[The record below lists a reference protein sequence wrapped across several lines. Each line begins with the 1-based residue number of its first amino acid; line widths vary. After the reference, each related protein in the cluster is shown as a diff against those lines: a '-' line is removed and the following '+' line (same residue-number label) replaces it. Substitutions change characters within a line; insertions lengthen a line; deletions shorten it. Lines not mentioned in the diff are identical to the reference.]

1 VDFLIILLFGFALMW
16 LLIVMPQRR
25 RQRAH
30 EEMVTNLRSGDYVL
44 TVGGVYG
51 TVTDIGEDD
60 VGLEVAPDI
69 EVRVNKRSV
78 GSIVP
83 PEEIEDVEVEDREPE
98 AAIEENRG

>member
-30 EEMVTNLRSGDYVL
+30 NEMVTNLRSGDYVL

-60 VGLEVAPDI
+60 VGLEIAPDI

-83 PEEIEDVEVEDREPE
+83 PEEIEDVEVEDEEPE

>member
-1 VDFLIILLFGFALMW
+1 MDFLIILLFGFALMW